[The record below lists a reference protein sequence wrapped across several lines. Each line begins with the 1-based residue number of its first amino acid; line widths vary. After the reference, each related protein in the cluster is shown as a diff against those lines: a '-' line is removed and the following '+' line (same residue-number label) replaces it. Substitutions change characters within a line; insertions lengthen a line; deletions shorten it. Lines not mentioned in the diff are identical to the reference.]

1 MKLRTTLI
9 AAASSALLVTGFAHA
24 ANPTAPATP
33 AARAADKNMAQ
44 PGPRSDA
51 REALEKKLRTGKN
64 RADYQRIL
72 KEDGYSIAAI
82 NEDKKDYLEYEVV
95 KGADSY
101 EVQIDF
107 KDGAAMASEIAV
119 QPNMW
124 RADAT
129 ERMLTDPNYQSP
141 TPLVA
146 DTQGRYS
153 DRRLMKRWTDEKD
166 RLEKALP
173 DNLKA
178 SEYRSKLEGMGYKV
192 TAVIDREKDYAEY
205 EIVKGDNSYEV
216 QIDLD
221 PATGM
226 ARDVEVV
233 SNWWEAD
240 ATDKATDRA
249 EDRKK
254 MN

>member
-1 MKLRTTLI
+1 M
-9 AAASSALLVTGFAHA
+9 AH
-24 ANPTAPATP
+24 
-33 AARAADKNMAQ
+33 

-51 REALEKKLRTGKN
+51 REALEKKLRAGQN

-72 KEDGYSIAAI
+72 KDDGYRIAAI
-82 NEDKKDYLEYEVV
+82 NEVKNDYLEYEVV

-107 KDGAAMASEIAV
+107 KDGAARASEIAV

-129 ERMLTDPNYQSP
+129 ERMLADPNYRQT

-153 DRRLMKRWTDEKD
+153 DRRLMQRWTDEKD
-166 RLEKALP
+166 QLEKALP
-173 DNLKA
+173 GNLKA

-192 TAVIDREKDYAEY
+192 TAVNDREKDQVEY
-205 EIVKGDNSYEV
+205 EIVKGVNSYEV

-221 PATGM
+221 PATGR
-226 ARDVEVV
+226 ARDVEIA

-240 ATDKATDRA
+240 ATERATDRA
-249 EDRKK
+249 EERR
-254 MN
+254 N